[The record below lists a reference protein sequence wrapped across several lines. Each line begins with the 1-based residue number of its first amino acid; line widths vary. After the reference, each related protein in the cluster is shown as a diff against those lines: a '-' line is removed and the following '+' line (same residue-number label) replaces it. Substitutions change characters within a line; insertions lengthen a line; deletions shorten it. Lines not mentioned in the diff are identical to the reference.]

1 MSLPARGDASGR
13 SALLQRRLGGTLALP
28 SMPSILV
35 RLREI
40 SGDPEAGVRDVA
52 ALIGQD
58 PPLCARTLRIV
69 NSAHVGLR
77 TPVSSIEHAAAVLGM
92 DALRNLLLQAQ
103 LSNLFE
109 QLGEGI
115 RKDVAALWKHSILVG
130 RIAHQLSQRARGEMD
145 ANELELAG
153 LLHDIGK
160 FVLLELERETYLG
173 LVRRAA
179 AEQKSVLEL
188 ERETFGFD
196 HSDVGA
202 LLAARWNLPGT
213 VERCIALH
221 HSMDDLRGLR
231 QPGVAALIFA
241 DRLARAVER
250 RPSQPPRDLLAFLPA
265 RIAALLRFEP
275 GEVPRMA
282 DYAVQTLGRIRL

>member
-1 MSLPARGDASGR
+1 MSLPGR
-13 SALLQRRLGGTLALP
+13 DEAGTRAALLQRKLGGSLALP

-52 ALIGQD
+52 ALISQD

-77 TPVSSIEHAAAVLGM
+77 APVSSIEHAAAVLGM

-115 RKDVAALWKHSILVG
+115 RKDVGELWKHSILVG
-130 RIAHQLSQRARGEMD
+130 RIGHRLSQRVRGEMD

-160 FVLLELERETYLG
+160 FVLLELERGEYLG
-173 LVRRAA
+173 LVQRAGL
-179 AEQKSVLEL
+179 EGRSVLEL
-188 ERETFGFD
+188 EREAFGFD

-202 LLAARWNLPGT
+202 LLAARWNLPET
-213 VERCIALH
+213 VENCIALH

-231 QPGVAALIFA
+231 RPGVAPLIFA

-250 RPSQPPRDLLAFLPA
+250 RPTQPPRDLLAFLPA
-265 RIAALLRFEP
+265 RVAALLRFEP
-275 GEVPRMA
+275 GEVPRLA
-282 DYAVQTLGRIRL
+282 DYAAQTLGRIRL

>member
-1 MSLPARGDASGR
+1 MSLPARDQGDAR
-13 SALLQRRLGGTLALP
+13 AALRLRLGGTLAMP

-40 SGDPEAGVRDVA
+40 SDDPDAGVRDVA

-77 TPVSSIEHAAAVLGM
+77 APVSSIEHAAAVLGM
-92 DALRNLLLQAQ
+92 DALRNLVLQAQ

-109 QLGEGI
+109 ALGEGI
-115 RKDVAALWKHSILVG
+115 RRDVAALWKHSILVG
-130 RIAHQLSQRARGEMD
+130 RIAHRLSQRVRGEMD

-173 LVRRAA
+173 LVRRAVG
-179 AEQKSVLEL
+179 EDRGVLEL

-202 LLAARWNLPGT
+202 LLAARWNLSDT
-213 VERCIALH
+213 VERCISLH

-231 QPGVAALIFA
+231 QPGVAPLIFA

-250 RPSQPPRDLLAFLPA
+250 RPAQPPRDLIAFLPA
-265 RIAALLRFEP
+265 RVAALLRFEP
-275 GEVPRMA
+275 GEVPRLA
-282 DYAVQTLGRIRL
+282 EYAAQTLAKIRL